1 MFIQAIALI
10 ALVWANTMLHYV
22 ILSSI
27 LGWGTAM
34 VYPTFLATVAEN
46 TNPHDRA
53 KSIGIFRLWRDLGY
67 AIGAILTGIIAD
79 FLSINAAILFIG
91 LLTLVSALII
101 RYRMR
106 CKADGSLKIWD
117 WIINKHKQDG
127 RTENTGMLRSGST
140 SANDETIIG

>member
-1 MFIQAIALI
+1 MGMLLQAIALLF
-10 ALVWANTMLHYV
+10 LVWANTMMHFV

-67 AIGAILTGIIAD
+67 AVGAILTGIIAD
-79 FLSINAAILFIG
+79 LFSINIAIVFVAFLTFI
-91 LLTLVSALII
+91 SAVIIII
-101 RYRMR
+101 RMSCGLHNSTRIM
-106 CKADGSLKIWD
+106 D
-117 WIINKHKQDG
+117 WMFNRHKS
-127 RTENTGMLRSGST
+127 TTGTR
-140 SANDETIIG
+140 IGKEVCS